1 MCGIAGII
9 QDNSKQVEM
18 REISNMIEVIH
29 HRGKD
34 HEGVWTSGPVGLGHK
49 RLSIL
54 DLSEMSN
61 QPMVLDNGRYS
72 LVYNGEIYNFQE
84 LRAELEKNG
93 VIFATSGDTEVLMK
107 SLIFWGFEAIKKL
120 NGMFAFAFVD
130 NVEKRVLLAR
140 DRYGIKPLYCS
151 YNSGKFIFASE
162 EKSITKTDGYKTV
175 IDEEALVEYFT
186 FQNIITQRTF
196 FQGISIVP
204 AGNSITIDYSGNSLK
219 CKTQEYWDFN
229 FIEQE
234 TNLTHEEYVEEV
246 DRLLTQ
252 SIKRQLVADVPL
264 GFYLSGGIDSGCIVA
279 TASRDSE
286 NINTFTIGFD
296 LSAVSGLELGFDE
309 RSDARRIS
317 ELFSTRHFESVLNSG
332 DMEKSISALCWHL
345 DTPRVGQSY
354 PNYFAASLASNHVK
368 VVLSGTG
375 GDELFAGYPWR
386 YFSPTPGGTYGE
398 YLDAYYNHWQR
409 LIADSDKQNFF
420 RPIWKN
426 VQQVNTKDLFSKV
439 LSKQENS
446 FKSREDYVNQS
457 LYFEAKTFLHGLLN
471 VEDKIHMAHGIENRV
486 PFLDNDLVDFAMK
499 CPVRVKLSNIETPLS
514 LNENLTGDKKEIYFR
529 NNGDGKKVLRE
540 LYQRKINGSNNV
552 AVKKGFSA
560 PDSSWFKGQSLDFV
574 VSKILSSNSKIS
586 NFIDLPTMELLFN
599 QHLSGKKNRRL
610 LIWSLLSTEYWL
622 EQNL

>member
-9 QDNSKQVEM
+9 QGNSEKVET
-18 REISNMIEVIH
+18 REIRKMIEVIH
-29 HRGKD
+29 HRGED
-34 HEGVWTSGPVGLGHK
+34 NEGIWTNGPVGLGHR

-61 QPMVLDNGRYS
+61 QPMVLDNERFS

-84 LRAELEKNG
+84 LRTELETNG
-93 VIFATSGDTEVLMK
+93 IHFATSGDTEVLIK
-107 SLIFWGFEAIKKL
+107 SLIFWGSGAIEKF

-130 NVEKRVLLAR
+130 TVEKRVLLGR
-140 DRYGIKPLYCS
+140 DRYGIKPLYYS
-151 YNSGKFIFASE
+151 YKRGRFIFASE
-162 EKSITKTDGYKTV
+162 EKAITKTDTYETE
-175 IDEEALVEYFT
+175 IDQEALVEYFT

-196 FQGISIVP
+196 FNGISIVP
-204 AGNSITIDYSGNSLK
+204 PGNSIAIDYSGNSLQYK
-219 CKTQEYWDFN
+219 IQEYWDFK
-229 FIEQE
+229 FSEQE
-234 TNLTHEEYVEEV
+234 MRLSHEEYVEEI

-252 SIKRQLVADVPL
+252 SIKRQLVADVPV
-264 GFYLSGGIDSGCIVA
+264 GSYLSGGIDSGCIVA
-279 TASRDSE
+279 IASQHSE
-286 NINTFTIGFD
+286 NLKTFTIGFD
-296 LSAVSGLELGFDE
+296 LSEVSGLELGFDE
-309 RSDARRIS
+309 RVDARRIS
-317 ELFSTRHFESVLNSG
+317 ELFSTRHFENCLNAG
-332 DMEKSISALCWHL
+332 DMEKSISTLCWHL

-386 YFSPTPGGTYGE
+386 YFSPAPGGTYGE

-409 LIADSDKQNFF
+409 LIADSDKKNFF
-420 RPIWKN
+420 KPIWKN
-426 VQQVNTKDLFSKV
+426 VQDVDTKHLFSQV

-486 PFLDNDLVDFAMK
+486 PFLDNELVDFAMR
-499 CPVRVKLSNIETPLS
+499 CPVSSKLRNIEVPFS
-514 LNENLTGDKKEIYFR
+514 LNENLAGDKKEIYFR
-529 NNGDGKKVLRE
+529 NSGEGKKVLRD
-540 LYQRKINGSNNV
+540 LYQRKISGSDHT
-552 AVKKGFSA
+552 ARKKGFSA

-574 VSKILSSNSKIS
+574 VGKILSSNSKIS
-586 NFIDLPTMELLFN
+586 NFVDVPTMELLFN
-599 QHLSGKKNRRL
+599 QHRSGKKNRRL

>member
-9 QDNSKQVEM
+9 QDNSKQVEIH
-18 REISNMIEVIH
+18 EISNMIEVIH
-29 HRGKD
+29 HRGED
-34 HEGVWTSGPVGLGHK
+34 HEGIWTNGPVGLGHK

-93 VIFATSGDTEVLMK
+93 IFFATSGDTEVLMK

-130 NVEKRVLLAR
+130 SVEKRVLLGR
-140 DRYGIKPLYCS
+140 DRYGIKPLYYS
-151 YNSGKFIFASE
+151 HNSGKFIFASE
-162 EKSITKTDGYKTV
+162 EKAITKTDCYETV
-175 IDEEALVEYFT
+175 IDEVALVEYFT

-204 AGNSITIDYSGNSLK
+204 AGSSMAIDYSGNSLK
-219 CKTQEYWDFN
+219 YKTQEYWDFN
-229 FIEQE
+229 FSEQKSS
-234 TNLTHEEYVEEV
+234 LTHEEYVEEI

-264 GFYLSGGIDSGCIVA
+264 GSYLSGGIDSGCIVA
-279 TASRDSE
+279 TASQIAK
-286 NINTFTIGFD
+286 NLNTFTIGFD

-309 RSDARRIS
+309 RADARRIS

-332 DMEKSISALCWHL
+332 DMEKSISTLCWHL

-354 PNYFAASLASNHVK
+354 PNYFAAGLASNHVK

-386 YFSPTPGGTYGE
+386 YFSPAPGGTYGE

-409 LIADSDKQNFF
+409 LIADSDKKNFF
-420 RPIWKN
+420 KPIWKN
-426 VQQVNTKDLFSKV
+426 VQDVNTKDLFSMV

-486 PFLDNDLVDFAMK
+486 PFLDNDLVDFAMR
-499 CPVRVKLSNIETPLS
+499 CPVSSKLRNIETPFS
-514 LNENLTGDKKEIYFR
+514 LNENLAGDKKEIYFR
-529 NNGDGKKVLRE
+529 NNGEGKKVLRD
-540 LYQRKINGSNNV
+540 LYQRKIIGSDNV

-574 VSKILSSNSKIS
+574 VSKILSRNSKIS